1 MWEEKAGKEGKDEE
15 EVEEEEEELQEEEK
29 EKGKGEGRWRRR
41 RREKEKE
48 EDDGGKG
55 WKKKRRGRKSP
66 LKSTET
72 FQLGRSRCAL
82 LLCHPTCAALSA
94 MTAGTLVRARNL
106 RSLCSQPLV

>member
-1 MWEEKAGKEGKDEE
+1 MTALPEKKEIKTYEDIKK
-15 EVEEEEEELQEEEK
+15 EEEK
-29 EKGKGEGRWRRR
+29 RAEEEPAKDYYGRVI
-41 RREKEKE
+41 KKVEKE